1 MIQVCFWLLSGVH
14 VTLESLIKD
23 NDLQTTIKDLVRW
36 SGRSLPKEDDSEVEV
51 SPVSVLSSAEAL
63 SEKQKFAST
72 TEKPVLVK

>member
-1 MIQVCFWLLSGVH
+1 MCFGLLSGVH

-23 NDLQTTIKDLVRW
+23 NDLQTTIKDLVSW
-36 SGRSLPKEDDSEVEV
+36 SGRSLPKEDDSEIEA
-51 SPVSVLSSAEAL
+51 SPVSVLSAAEAL

>member
-1 MIQVCFWLLSGVH
+1 MH

-23 NDLQTTIKDLVRW
+23 NDLQTTIKDLVGW
-36 SGRSLPKEDDSEVEV
+36 SGRSLPKEDDSEIEA
-51 SPVSVLSSAEAL
+51 SPVSVLSAAEAL